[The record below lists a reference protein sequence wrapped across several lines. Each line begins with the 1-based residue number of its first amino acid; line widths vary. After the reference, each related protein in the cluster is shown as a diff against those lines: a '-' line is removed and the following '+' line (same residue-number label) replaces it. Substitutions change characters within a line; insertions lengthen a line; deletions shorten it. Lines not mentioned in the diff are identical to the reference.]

1 MRISFSYIF
10 VHFLCFSPNKQDE
23 KDDTSTQPEYSFEKA
38 YDINW
43 GEVGVAIAA
52 VAVVFVA
59 VVGSYGTAAPA
70 AAAMLSV
77 AANLAYAY
85 N

>member
-1 MRISFSYIF
+1 MELKIEKLVKSFE
-10 VHFLCFSPNKQDE
+10 E
-23 KDDTSTQPEYSFEKA
+23 KSVIRGAEYSFEKA